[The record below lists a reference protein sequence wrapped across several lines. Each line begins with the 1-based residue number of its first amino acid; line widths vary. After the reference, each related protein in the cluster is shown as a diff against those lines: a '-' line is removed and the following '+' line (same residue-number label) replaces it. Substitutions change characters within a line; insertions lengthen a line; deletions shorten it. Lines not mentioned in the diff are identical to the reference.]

1 MDNLMLDLIDE
12 ALNIKE
18 EEKET
23 WFVKDDVSADWCID
37 KIIESKVALR
47 RFEMTVNTKISQLKL
62 NLKKEQD
69 SINNEITF
77 FESKLREYF
86 EKVEDKAKE
95 TKTQKTY
102 KLPSGSL
109 KYKKEVTTFD
119 YNKDK
124 LLEVAEEYD
133 MNDYI
138 KVKKDFDWANFKKN
152 LSIEGNSIVNKE
164 TGEIVNIEGL
174 GLKTKPEEFKVEV

>member
-109 KYKKEVTTFD
+109 KYKKEVATFD

-124 LLEVAEEYD
+124 LLEYAEKEKLD
-133 MNDYI
+133 NLIKTTNDF
-138 KVKKDFDWANFKKN
+138 KWGEFKKQ
-152 LSIEGNSIVNKE
+152 LEIKGDSIINKE
-164 TGEIVNIEGL
+164 TGEIVDIEGL